1 MTWVVEEVEPAVEGA
16 TITYSITWLG
26 ASSISSP
33 SSKVYMNGTD
43 ITSTVQPSGS
53 ASVSGNVQTLKPIAF
68 QAGHGGNHY
77 VVTCTCTVDGNTDIA
92 KFKVKVLR
100 PSDE

>member
-1 MTWVVEEVEPAVEGA
+1 MTLVVEEVEPVVEGA
-16 TITYSITWLG
+16 TITYSLTWLG
-26 ASSISSP
+26 GSSLSSP
-33 SSKVYMNGTD
+33 SSTVYMNGTD

-68 QAGHGGNHY
+68 QSGHGGNYY
-77 VVTCTCTVDGNTDIA
+77 VVNCTCTVDGNTDVA

-100 PSDE
+100 PSEE